1 MGQVRV
7 RAVANVMGL
16 RRGDEGDV
24 ETGGTHVDA
33 MINAGYLEV
42 IEYLP
47 DPIPL
52 AEPAPVEAVQF
63 AHPNSFLRATVV
75 GLPEE
80 VTPPKEASDGKRN
93 SSKGKPA
100 ASRRRSSAP
109 RRPARNAGDDPDV
122 RPSVG
127 DSTSGHGEPTGS
139 APDEQAGGEA

>member
-1 MGQVRV
+1 
-7 RAVANVMGL
+7 MGL

-47 DPIPL
+47 DPIPV
-52 AEPAPVEAVQF
+52 APF
-63 AHPNSFLRATVV
+63 AHPNSFSQAVV
-75 GLPEE
+75 VELPPEIAKVLAPREGEGQVSIIEE
-80 VTPPKEASDGKRN
+80 EGTSGGKRN

-122 RPSVG
+122 RPSVSDG
-127 DSTSGHGEPTGS
+127 TSGHREPAGP